1 MTRPNGHRLKN
12 VILQSTKIVTS
23 FFINKLTII
32 IIIISMFPGVQC
44 PKGTST
50 KEDK

>member
-32 IIIISMFPGVQC
+32 IIIGYLLFVFYAGCNFRNWV
-44 PKGTST
+44 
-50 KEDK
+50 